1 MKLVNPSECRI
12 EHLIT
17 QMKWR
22 LREGDGEAVYEVG
35 VEDNGVMSG
44 LLRDELDS
52 SLNTLQY
59 MASRYNHICPFQAG
73 VAFHMETSHSIC
85 SVNQITSFYL
95 KCSTGLKWV
104 KPRLHSFVF
113 IASRL
118 YAMQREDLEGFK
130 MCWI

>member
-22 LREGDGEAVYEVG
+22 LREGDGEAVYEIG

-52 SLNTLQY
+52 SLNTLRY
-59 MASRYNHICPFQAG
+59 MASRYSHIYPF
-73 VAFHMETSHSIC
+73 
-85 SVNQITSFYL
+85 
-95 KCSTGLKWV
+95 
-104 KPRLHSFVF
+104 KPVLHF
-113 IASRL
+113 IWKPVIRFAV
-118 YAMQREDLEGFK
+118 
-130 MCWI
+130 